1 MKKQTIQSISRIP
14 IPTLVWSLF
23 VFSTLVYCG
32 TVGMITFDVVGRKS
46 LNQEAQK
53 VAALVAKQE
62 EVLSEKTK
70 LLSLGSPVVA
80 QSRVAAY
87 IDSRDVTAVGFA
99 Q

>member
-1 MKKQTIQSISRIP
+1 MKKQTIQNIFKIP
-14 IPTLVWSLF
+14 THTLVWSLF
-23 VFSTLVYCG
+23 VFSTIAYCG

-62 EVLSEKTK
+62 EALSEKTK
-70 LLSLGSPVVA
+70 LLSLGFPVA
-80 QSRVAAY
+80 TQSRVAAY

>member
-1 MKKQTIQSISRIP
+1 MKKQTTQNKYKISLH
-14 IPTLVWSLF
+14 TFVWSLF
-23 VFSTLVYCG
+23 IFSTTLYCG

-62 EVLSEKTK
+62 EALSEKTK
-70 LLSLGSPVVA
+70 LLSFGSPSPT
-80 QSRVAAY
+80 QSHVAAY
-87 IDSRDVTAVGFA
+87 IDSRDVVAVGFA